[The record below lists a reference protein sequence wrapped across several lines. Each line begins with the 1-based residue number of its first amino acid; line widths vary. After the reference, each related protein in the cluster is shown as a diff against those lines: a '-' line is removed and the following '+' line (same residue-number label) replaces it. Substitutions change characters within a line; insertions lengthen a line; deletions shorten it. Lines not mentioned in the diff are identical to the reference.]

1 MGSIA
6 GEAGERPKAQKEGRS
21 EDPSDLPYENLPF
34 HGFHKPPKKVK
45 QIPLTKAKLF
55 IC

>member
-1 MGSIA
+1 MRSIA
-6 GEAGERPKAQKEGRS
+6 GEAEERLKAQKERRS
-21 EDPSDLPYENLPF
+21 EDPSDLPNENLPF

-45 QIPLTKAKLF
+45 QIPITNAKLF